1 MYILWPLLIGL
12 IIGITVYGIINASN
26 NNPKVIKVLTLI
38 GLIIAII
45 YKSCSDE
52 SLYPYDQSYN
62 LSCGAIQGGIIEISN
77 NAERYAAYFNNQEF
91 PIEVLNEIV
100 NS

>member
-45 YKSCSDE
+45 
-52 SLYPYDQSYN
+52 LG
-62 LSCGAIQGGIIEISN
+62 LFMLFLLL
-77 NAERYAAYFNNQEF
+77 R
-91 PIEVLNEIV
+91 IV
-100 NS
+100 I